1 MHVDLAAS
9 LASLALSLPGNLRDE
24 TRPFFLD
31 FRIQKERISTLIIRF
46 LAHTK
51 VVGKLLSNGAQYI
64 VWIFERDLQFG
75 GDRSRFLHRTVILKK
90 RVTKSMVPLAMRILS
105 ITLLRKII
113 CHFDCF
119 FETQF
124 ILWDPIGFSRGLFK
138 LWDRL
143 LFILSDCWPHS

>member
-31 FRIQKERISTLIIRF
+31 FRIQKERISTLLIQF

-64 VWIFERDLQFG
+64 V
-75 GDRSRFLHRTVILKK
+75 
-90 RVTKSMVPLAMRILS
+90 
-105 ITLLRKII
+105 
-113 CHFDCF
+113 
-119 FETQF
+119 
-124 ILWDPIGFSRGLFK
+124 
-138 LWDRL
+138 
-143 LFILSDCWPHS
+143 